1 VSNLLQIYILLYYI
15 NTIYPFNIMLQILLL
30 LAVAIQTIAAA
41 NSTISST
48 IVDLA
53 VATPNLSTLVTA
65 LKAGGL
71 EVRVRL
77 FLELK

>member
-1 VSNLLQIYILLYYI
+1 MSNLLQIYILLYYI

>member
-1 VSNLLQIYILLYYI
+1 
-15 NTIYPFNIMLQILLL
+15 MLQILLL